1 MNTQIGLAGTVEIKK
16 RDGTTVK
23 LNLSSKPK
31 GTGDINGNTQSLN
44 NNSKS
49 NR

>member
-1 MNTQIGLAGTVEIKK
+1 MNTQAGLTGTVEIKK

-31 GTGDINGNTQSLN
+31 GTGETNGNTQPLN
-44 NNSKS
+44 NNQKF